1 MNSEKLGLNGF
12 EKGLIIF
19 IPILTAGIFYYLP
32 SLVELIET
40 IPFLSDNQLI
50 NFITGI
56 ENGWLNWGLA
66 ALGLILG
73 VFLSI
78 FIFTEILKMEVN
90 RDYVVVD
97 IFDKKSE
104 IKKTDIKC
112 VFKEGK
118 KLVIIGN
125 DGFELLRQD
134 TDYSTAKL
142 ESAFQKF
149 HYPWVSEDPY
159 INEFFKWTVNH
170 EELGETA
177 NTILYER
184 RQAKRDDDEKK
195 VKNLKNDLME
205 LGIVVKDCNNAQF
218 VRRVT
223 H

>member
-1 MNSEKLGLNGF
+1 MNNEKLGLNGF
-12 EKGLIIF
+12 EKALIVI
-19 IPILTAGIFYYLP
+19 IPILTAVISYYLP
-32 SLVELIET
+32 SIFRWMEV

-56 ENGWLNWGLA
+56 ESRWMNRGLA
-66 ALGLILG
+66 IVGFILG

-104 IKKTDIKC
+104 IKKTDIQS

-125 DGFELLRQD
+125 DGYELLRQD

-142 ESAFQKF
+142 KSAFQKY

-159 INEFFKWTVNH
+159 INEFFKWTVSN
-170 EELGETA
+170 EELSETA
-177 NTILYER
+177 NMILYER

-195 VKNLKNDLME
+195 VKNLNQDLME

-218 VRRVT
+218 ARLVT
-223 H
+223 Q

>member
-12 EKGLIIF
+12 EKILIVI

-32 SLVELIET
+32 SIVDWIAML
-40 IPFLSDNQLI
+40 PFLSDNQLI

-56 ENGWLNWGLA
+56 DSSWLNRGLA
-66 ALGLILG
+66 ILGFISG

-90 RDYVVVD
+90 RDHVVVD

-104 IKKTDIKC
+104 IQKSDIQS

-118 KLVIIGN
+118 KLVIIGS

-134 TDYSTAKL
+134 TDYSTVKL
-142 ESAFQKF
+142 ENTFQKF

-159 INEFFKWTVNH
+159 IDEFFKWTAGH
-170 EELGETA
+170 DELSDTA

-184 RQAKRDDDEKK
+184 RQAKREDDEKK
-195 VKNLKNDLME
+195 VKDLKKDLME
-205 LGIVVKDCNNAQF
+205 LGVVVKDCNNAQF
-218 VRRVT
+218 IRLVT

>member
-1 MNSEKLGLNGF
+1 MNNEKLGLNGF
-12 EKGLIIF
+12 EKALIVI
-19 IPILTAGIFYYLP
+19 IPILTAVISYYLP
-32 SLVELIET
+32 SIFRWMEV

-56 ENGWLNWGLA
+56 ESRWMNRGLA
-66 ALGLILG
+66 IVGFILG
-73 VFLSI
+73 VFLSF

-104 IKKTDIKC
+104 IKKTDIQS

-125 DGFELLRQD
+125 DGYELLRQD

-142 ESAFQKF
+142 KSAFQKY

-159 INEFFKWTVNH
+159 INEFFKWTVSN
-170 EELGETA
+170 EELSETA
-177 NTILYER
+177 NMILYER

-195 VKNLKNDLME
+195 VKNLNQDLME
-205 LGIVVKDCNNAQF
+205 LGVVVKDSNNAQF
-218 VRRVT
+218 VRVVA

>member
-1 MNSEKLGLNGF
+1 MNSEKLGLNAF
-12 EKGLIIF
+12 EKGLIMI
-19 IPILTAGIFYYLP
+19 IPILMAVIFYYLP
-32 SLVELIET
+32 SVVQWIEM

-56 ENGWLNWGLA
+56 ESSWLNRGLA
-66 ALGLILG
+66 ILGFITG

-78 FIFTEILKMEVN
+78 FIFTEILKLEVN
-90 RDYVVVD
+90 RDHVVVD

-104 IKKTDIKC
+104 IRKSDIQS

-118 KLVIIGN
+118 KLVIIGK
-125 DGFELLRQD
+125 DGFELLRQE

-142 ESAFQKF
+142 ENTFQKF
-149 HYPWVSEDPY
+149 HYPWVREDPY
-159 INEFFKWTVNH
+159 INEFFKWTAGH
-170 EELGETA
+170 DELSDTA
-177 NTILYER
+177 NAILYER

-205 LGIVVKDCNNAQF
+205 LGIVVKDSNNSQF
-218 VRRVT
+218 VRVVV

>member
-1 MNSEKLGLNGF
+1 MNSEKLGLNAF
-12 EKGLIIF
+12 EKGLIAI

-32 SLVELIET
+32 SLVHWIEM

-56 ENGWLNWGLA
+56 ESNWLNWGLA
-66 ALGLILG
+66 GLGFIIG

-104 IKKTDIKC
+104 IKKTDIQS

-118 KLVIIGN
+118 KLVIIGK
-125 DGFELLRQD
+125 DGLELLRQD

-142 ESAFQKF
+142 ENTFQKF
-149 HYPWVSEDPY
+149 QYPWVSEDPY
-159 INEFFKWTVNH
+159 INEFFKWTAGH
-170 EELGETA
+170 DELSETA
-177 NTILYER
+177 NEILYER

-195 VKNLKNDLME
+195 VKHLRQDLME
-205 LGIVVKDCNNAQF
+205 LGVVVKDSNNAQF
-218 VRRVT
+218 VRLAA